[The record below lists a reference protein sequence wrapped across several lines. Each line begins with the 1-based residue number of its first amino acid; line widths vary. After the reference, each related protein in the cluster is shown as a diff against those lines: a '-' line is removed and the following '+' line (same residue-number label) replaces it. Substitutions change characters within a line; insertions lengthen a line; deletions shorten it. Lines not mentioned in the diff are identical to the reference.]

1 MSNIV
6 KNTIIVFITILF
18 AMIGFFSISFF
29 ERAYRY
35 TTIDEEASDIIANYI
50 GFDVSKIQRIDKII
64 YQSYI
69 RDSDMYIFAEVD
81 WPELWESSLT
91 ISAVEIKDLINPSD
105 SFTSDAHIS
114 YSGSNGRT
122 LIIYRLY
129 DKNRVAIYVDEY
141 IVDNLWGQL
150 KSHLKK

>member
-91 ISAVEIKDLINPSD
+91 ISAVEIKDLINRRALIWILFQHPVKKILYADGNTFSIGNR
-105 SFTSDAHIS
+105 FVVFCAYPRTSTI
-114 YSGSNGRT
+114 
-122 LIIYRLY
+122 
-129 DKNRVAIYVDEY
+129 
-141 IVDNLWGQL
+141 
-150 KSHLKK
+150 